1 MSKVFLDIETLP
13 NMDDGEV
20 ERIADT
26 MEFKAPSSLSKGQA
40 AADLGLSDADVK
52 YKSKDDVVAMWVE
65 RFKDEK
71 RVEMAHDIWRKQAL
85 NPDEG
90 MILSI
95 VARIESGDVFA
106 ACSDSEDML
115 IDGFWNWCWS
125 KIPHGDFY
133 AIGHNVKF
141 DLGFLWKRSI
151 INGVALPYR
160 LKPHGRHGQDF
171 FCTMT
176 HWAGYGQFI
185 SQDKL
190 SRILGLPEKPDD
202 INGSNV
208 LDHYLAGDL
217 DRILEY
223 NRHDVETV
231 YEIYQRIAV

>member
-13 NMDDGEV
+13 NMDEGEV
-20 ERIADT
+20 ERIAET
-26 MEFKAPSSLSKGQA
+26 MEFKAPSNLSKGLA
-40 AADLGLSDADVK
+40 AADLGLSDDDVK
-52 YKSKDDVVAMWVE
+52 YKAKDDVIAMWVE

-71 RVEMAHDIWRKQAL
+71 RIEMAQDIWRKQAL

-90 MILSI
+90 RILSI
-95 VARIESGDVFA
+95 VAKIDDSTVFGAIAEDESELLDSFWHWCEGEIVH
-106 ACSDSEDML
+106 SDL
-115 IDGFWNWCWS
+115 
-125 KIPHGDFY
+125 Y
-133 AIGHNVKF
+133 AIGHNIKF

-151 INGVALPYR
+151 INGVTIPFK

-185 SQDKL
+185 GQDRL
-190 SRILGLPEKPDD
+190 ARILGLPEKPDD